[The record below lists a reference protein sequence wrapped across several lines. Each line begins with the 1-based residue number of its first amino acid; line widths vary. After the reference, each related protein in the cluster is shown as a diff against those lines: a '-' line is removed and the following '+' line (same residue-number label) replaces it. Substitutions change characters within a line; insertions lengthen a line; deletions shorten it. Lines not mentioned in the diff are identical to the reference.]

1 MTNLKIF
8 AIIIVDKERTDNFM
22 NLIFTIIFV
31 AMWLSAGISMMY
43 NMSSAIDDKISNFNI
58 CILIITVLTTAPF
71 LLVTQGAQI
80 IFDLILPEGWDEDD
94 ETKH

>member
-1 MTNLKIF
+1 LTKLKIF
-8 AIIIVDKERTDNFM
+8 VIIIVDKERTDNFM

-43 NMSSAIDDKISNFNI
+43 NMSSVIDDKISNFNI
-58 CILIITVLTTAPF
+58 FILIATVLVTAPF

>member
-1 MTNLKIF
+1 LTNLKIF

-43 NMSSAIDDKISNFNI
+43 NMSSVIDDKISNFNI
-58 CILIITVLTTAPF
+58 FILIITVLATAPF